1 MVLYSYILMV
11 GAANLTYVLLCNRE
25 KGNKKKK
32 EFSKYFSYICDIL
45 YMILISLKTP
55 LLV

>member
-11 GAANLTYVLLCNRE
+11 GSANLTYVLLCNRE
-25 KGNKKKK
+25 KRNKKKK

-45 YMILISLKTP
+45 YKILISLKTP